1 MARRRQTKSRGNF
14 AELLIFVGALICI
27 YFILS
32 LFGSSLT
39 GDSGREWGR
48 YLKKVWGGAVIVPLL
63 FMLYVCT
70 AKLLRLKAPRLR
82 RQTFGT
88 IMLYISL
95 AFLLGVLRESGW
107 SSELTLF
114 TPGNLGLGLAKF
126 FMLNVGTFITLIL
139 VIASFVLSAVLFGS
153 NILKLT
159 VPTLSRLNPRKFFRR
174 FRRRRQRLEEEEYY
188 PDSEPAP
195 DYDLEAMLFTDSL
208 QAPTFSEPS
217 DTMPSIPSSSELFPS
232 TPPARRTSSPQNT
245 VEMIDN
251 ALAILDSE
259 PLVPPQKKPAP
270 PAPRTRRVRRPIPQ
284 DEPEPEES
292 QDSPEPQAP
301 HVEAAFPPPL
311 DLFGPAIS
319 LQPPSRN
326 DTDKQAKII
335 VSTLKNFGVNAS
347 VAQTVDGPS
356 ATQYL
361 LELAP
366 GTKVNRVAGLDEELT
381 MATAAMSVR
390 IEAPILGTHYVGI
403 EVGAA
408 ERMTIPLRSILESQE
423 FTAHSARLPL
433 PMGVRIDG
441 RIIVSALDELGHI
454 LIAGTR
460 GAGKS
465 TFINSCIMSMCSRLR
480 PDELKFIL
488 IDPRHVE
495 LAAYD
500 ELPNLM
506 AAPVNDSESALK
518 ALQWAHHEIDERNA
532 NFAREKVRTL
542 TAYNRKISKSPR
554 TFAGYLPEVV
564 IVINEL
570 ADLMYSSGGEIER
583 LIVRI
588 AQKSGLSGVHMIIA
602 TERTSPDVLTTM
614 IKSNIPTRAV
624 FSLASQGDSK
634 NVLGTGDAEKLLGK
648 GDMLLSLNEAPRPI
662 RLQAPYVSEEEV
674 YNFAEYMSGGFAS
687 PTLTEF

>member
-14 AELLIFVGALICI
+14 TELLIFFGALLCI

-39 GDSGREWGR
+39 GDGGREWGR
-48 YLKKVWGGAVIVPLL
+48 YLKTVWGGAVFVPLL

-95 AFLLGVLRESGW
+95 AFLLGVLSESGW

-114 TPGNLGLGLAKF
+114 APGRFGLGLAKF
-126 FMLNVGTFITLIL
+126 FMLNVGTFITMIL

-153 NILKLT
+153 RILKLT
-159 VPTLSRLNPRKFFRR
+159 VPAMSRLNPRKFFRR
-174 FRRRRQRLEEEEYY
+174 FRRRRQRPEQEEDYSD
-188 PDSEPAP
+188 PDPEP
-195 DYDLEAMLFTDSL
+195 DYNLEAMLFTDSL
-208 QAPTFSEPS
+208 STPTFTEES
-217 DTMPSIPSSSELFPS
+217 DSMPFIPDSSELFPS
-232 TPPARRTSSPQNT
+232 TPPAKRTSSPQNT

-259 PLVPPQKKPAP
+259 PLVPPQKKPTTT
-270 PAPRTRRVRRPIPQ
+270 APRTRRIRRPIPQ
-284 DEPEPEES
+284 DTPNP
-292 QDSPEPQAP
+292 DTPPEPQTP
-301 HVEAAFPPPL
+301 HNDAAFPPPL
-311 DLFGPAIS
+311 DLLGPAIT
-319 LQPPSRN
+319 LQPPSQN
-326 DTDKQAKII
+326 DTGKQAKII

-347 VAQTVDGPS
+347 VAQTVTGPS

-381 MATAAMSVR
+381 IAMAAMSVR

-403 EVGAA
+403 EVGAS
-408 ERMTIPLRSILESQE
+408 ERMNIPLRSILESQE
-423 FTAHSARLPL
+423 FTNSTARLPI

-441 RIIVSALDELGHI
+441 RIVVSALDELGHI
-454 LIAGTR
+454 LIAGSR

-465 TFINSCIMSMCSRLR
+465 TFIDSCIISMCSRLR

-495 LAAYD
+495 LSAFD
-500 ELPNLM
+500 GLPNLM
-506 AAPVNDSESALK
+506 AAPVNDSESAVK
-518 ALQWAHHEIDERNA
+518 ALQWALNEIDERNA

-554 TFAGYLPEVV
+554 TFGGYLPEVV

-570 ADLMYSSGGEIER
+570 ADLMYSSGGEIDR

-588 AQKSGLSGVHMIIA
+588 AQKSGVSGVHMIIA
-602 TERTSPDVLTTM
+602 TERTSPDVLTSM

-634 NVLGTGDAEKLLGK
+634 NVLGTGDAEKLLGE

-662 RLQAPYVSEEEV
+662 RLQAPYVSEENV
-674 YNFAEYMSGGFAS
+674 YSFAEYMAEGFAS
-687 PTLTEF
+687 STLTEF

>member
-14 AELLIFVGALICI
+14 AELLIFFGALLCV
-27 YFILS
+27 YFTLS

-48 YLKKVWGGAVIVPLL
+48 YLKTVWGGAVIVPLL

-95 AFLLGVLRESGW
+95 AFLLGVLSESGW
-107 SSELTLF
+107 SSEWTLF
-114 TPGNLGLGLAKF
+114 APGRFGLGLAKF
-126 FMLNVGTFITLIL
+126 FMLNVGTFVTMIL

-153 NILKLT
+153 RILKLT
-159 VPTLSRLNPRKFFRR
+159 VPAMSRLNPRKFIRR
-174 FRRRRQRLEEEEYY
+174 FRRRRQRPEQEEDYSD
-188 PDSEPAP
+188 PDPEL
-195 DYDLEAMLFTDSL
+195 DYNLEAMLFTDSL
-208 QAPTFSEPS
+208 QAPAFSDESGSVPF
-217 DTMPSIPSSSELFPS
+217 IPDSSELFPS
-232 TPPARRTSSPQNT
+232 TPPAKRTSSPQNT

-270 PAPRTRRVRRPIPQ
+270 TAPRTRRVRRPIPQ
-284 DEPEPEES
+284 DTQDPDTPPAPEPPRN
-292 QDSPEPQAP
+292 D
-301 HVEAAFPPPL
+301 AAFPPPL
-311 DLFGPAIS
+311 DLLGPAIT
-319 LQPPSRN
+319 LQPPSQN

-347 VAQTVDGPS
+347 AAQTVTGPS

-366 GTKVNRVAGLDEELT
+366 GTKVNRVAGLDEELAIA
-381 MATAAMSVR
+381 MAAMSVR

-403 EVGAA
+403 EVGAS
-408 ERMTIPLRSILESQE
+408 ERMTIPLRSILESQD
-423 FTAHSARLPL
+423 FTNSPARLPI

-441 RIIVSALDELGHI
+441 RIVVSALDELGHI
-454 LIAGTR
+454 LIAGSR

-465 TFINSCIMSMCSRLR
+465 TFINSCIISMCSRLR

-495 LAAYD
+495 LSAFD
-500 ELPNLM
+500 GLPNLM
-506 AAPVNDSESALK
+506 AAPVNDSDSAVK
-518 ALQWAHHEIDERNA
+518 ALQWALSEIDERNA

-554 TFAGYLPEVV
+554 TFGGYLPEVV

-602 TERTSPDVLTTM
+602 AERTSPDVLTTM

-634 NVLGTGDAEKLLGK
+634 NVLGTGGAEKLLGE

-662 RLQAPYVSEEEV
+662 RLQAPYVSDENV
-674 YNFAEYMSGGFAS
+674 YGFAEYMAEGFAS
-687 PTLTEF
+687 STLTEF